1 MKVLENDELMHV
13 NGGGGVFLQVAAGFA
28 AVGIFLIGVLDGFL
42 RPLACNK

>member
-1 MKVLENDELMHV
+1 MKVLANEELMKV
-13 NGGGGVFLQVAAGFA
+13 NGGGIGLQIAAGIA

>member
-1 MKVLENDELMHV
+1 MKVLDSNELMSV
-13 NGGGGVFLQVAAGFA
+13 NGGGIFLQVAAGFA

>member
-1 MKVLENDELMHV
+1 MKVLESNELMRI